1 MDKANIYYP
10 SVYALEEWMRAISWN
25 CWSLCGES
33 TPAVSLRMEMQYLNT
48 RIRKQYVY
56 KWGKWEGDG
65 VPKCLLLWSFE
76 VVRFIG
82 P

>member
-10 SVYALEEWMRAISWN
+10 SVYALEEWTRAISWN

-48 RIRKQYVY
+48 GIRKQYVY
-56 KWGKWEGDG
+56 KWGNGK
-65 VPKCLLLWSFE
+65 VMVFLNACCS
-76 VVRFIG
+76 G
-82 P
+82 PLR